1 MEEGTETMT
10 AYFKL
15 SDSVLDMKEWLSK
28 KWIRNPDTL
37 ILSLS
42 GMYMHVHVC
51 MDICTNKY
59 SLPCIIKSGY
69 QTDTYF
75 IAVYSTSVKEQ
86 GFGLRSVY
94 LLCVFMYM

>member
-1 MEEGTETMT
+1 MEEGTETIT

-51 MDICTNKY
+51 MDICTCKY

-69 QTDTYF
+69 QTNTYF
-75 IAVYSTSVKEQ
+75 IVVYTTSVW
-86 GFGLRSVY
+86 G
-94 LLCVFMYM
+94 